1 MRTQVATMAKKPR
14 MTMTAIAQ
22 SGKSE
27 SLEFGW
33 TAPGLPGLL
42 PVPSP
47 SVAVAEGSEAEEP
60 EEVPVDE
67 GLGEAVDEASM
78 IDVGRLVWMAL
89 KTA

>member
-1 MRTQVATMAKKPR
+1 MAKKPR

-27 SLEFGW
+27 SLAFAW
-33 TAPGLPGLL
+33 TSPGLPGLL

-47 SVAVAEGSEAEEP
+47 VLVAEGSVAEGS

-67 GLGEAVDEASM
+67 GFGEAVDEASM